1 MRADQI
7 LEQDPLFLDTE
18 TTGLYRSS
26 EVVEVAVVDAQGREL
41 FDSLVRPTRGIPAE
55 ATAVHGI
62 TDEMVAKAPSWGSVW
77 PHLRELLGGRAV
89 GIYNAP
95 FDLRMMRQSVEKQKM
110 TWAPI
115 GAEVCCV
122 MQMYRRFYPS
132 LGKGKAR
139 KYSLATACREFG
151 IDEEQTHGALADA
164 KLTAKVFGYL
174 ARDGKPAVER
184 PAAIERPAVVQ
195 RAAASEPTPPSGGET
210 MAHLNANLNVSL
222 LTVLLAAAE
231 RLNARS
237 PAHVLRVAAL
247 MDQLA
252 KAGDVDA
259 TLARLEET
267 VFGGVS
273 ESEEIEQLGKSIG
286 L

>member
-1 MRADQI
+1 MQADKI
-7 LEQDPLFLDTE
+7 LAQDPVFLDTE

-95 FDLRMMRQSVEKQKM
+95 FRFAADARQSVEKQKM

-122 MQMYRRFYPS
+122 MQMYRGFTRAW
-132 LGKGKAR
+132 AR
-139 KYSLATACREFG
+139 EGAQVFAGDGLQEFG

-195 RAAASEPTPPSGGET
+195 RAAASEPSPPSGGET

-222 LTVLLAAAE
+222 LTVLLAAA
-231 RLNARS
+231 S
-237 PAHVLRVAAL
+237 
-247 MDQLA
+247 
-252 KAGDVDA
+252 G
-259 TLARLEET
+259 
-267 VFGGVS
+267 
-273 ESEEIEQLGKSIG
+273 
-286 L
+286 

>member
-7 LEQDPLFLDTE
+7 LEQDPVFLDTE

-62 TDEMVAKAPSWGSVW
+62 TDEMVAKAPSWGEVW
-77 PHLRELLGGRAV
+77 PHLRELLDGRQV

-95 FDLRMMRQSVEKQKM
+95 FDMRMMRQSVEKQKM

-122 MQMYRRFYPS
+122 MKMYRRFYPS

-164 KLTAKVFGYL
+164 RLTAKVFGYL
-174 ARDGKPAVER
+174 ARDGKPAVEQ
-184 PAAIERPAVVQ
+184 PTAVERPAVVQ
-195 RAAASEPTPPSGGET
+195 RPAATSEDTPSSGGEK
-210 MAHLNANLNVSL
+210 MAHLDANLNVSL

-231 RLNARS
+231 KLNARS

-252 KAGDVDA
+252 GGGDVDA
-259 TLARLEET
+259 SLARMEGDG
-267 VFGGVS
+267 FRRGV
-273 ESEEIEQLGKSIG
+273 
-286 L
+286 